1 MKISKGNFIK
11 KSNYYYIN
19 NKETEDS
26 KKYRSIQIDIGFKK
40 VKTIIL
46 NVKIVDNFISE
57 NDISVSIFTYYIDLE
72 WNEIECMNGRRQYD
86 GSFTY
91 TIDVTNMECYYYV
104 EAYTWWGLEF
114 VALNYLTVIY
124 EENYSFFDYKS
135 FKSAVLKEI
144 SK

>member
-1 MKISKGNFIK
+1 M
-11 KSNYYYIN
+11 
-19 NKETEDS
+19 
-26 KKYRSIQIDIGFKK
+26 
-40 VKTIIL
+40 
-46 NVKIVDNFISE
+46 DNFISE

-135 FKSAVLKEI
+135 YKSSVLKEI
-144 SK
+144 NKYHKSRNNSFITYIQ